1 VTKKVI
7 TAMQSMSALADPTRM
22 AIVLRLFG
30 GPRSVLELV
39 EPLNISQ
46 PSVTKHLDALERAG
60 LISRRT
66 EGRKRICSIRPDAVR
81 AIGEWVLTIESSW
94 KTRLRSLEEALREA
108 SD

>member
-1 VTKKVI
+1 
-7 TAMQSMSALADPTRM
+7 MSALADPTRM

-60 LISRRT
+60 LISRRS
-66 EGRKRICSIRPDAVR
+66 EGRRRICSIRPDAVR
-81 AIGEWVLTIESSW
+81 AIGEWVLTIETSW
-94 KTRLRSLEEALREA
+94 QSRLKSLEDTLRKGT
-108 SD
+108 D